1 LSCDTKQSILY
12 LWLQSIK
19 NNNATLDC
27 KSWWHCKKQNLMANL
42 EGRYD
47 LTKSFLVSQSDH
59 SFRIGITTR
68 TNASGNQPPLI
79 LYLPLPKGRREY
91 LSGLFPVNN
100 GQIMTRQGYSPSIV
114 ADAQNGQII
123 AGQTYS
129 LDYAG
134 QYFLMEVDS
143 LEPVVTIFPANRP
156 GKRRL
161 KSQSP
166 MYINRTLYPSRRQTA
181 QPKGVKNKVKT
192 MCRHSEKQY
201 SIPVNQLF
209 IDFQASQND
218 LKNYES

>member
-1 LSCDTKQSILY
+1 
-12 LWLQSIK
+12 
-19 NNNATLDC
+19 
-27 KSWWHCKKQNLMANL
+27 
-42 EGRYD
+42 
-47 LTKSFLVSQSDH
+47 
-59 SFRIGITTR
+59 
-68 TNASGNQPPLI
+68 
-79 LYLPLPKGRREY
+79 
-91 LSGLFPVNN
+91 
-100 GQIMTRQGYSPSIV
+100 MTRQGYSPSIV

>member
-1 LSCDTKQSILY
+1 
-12 LWLQSIK
+12 
-19 NNNATLDC
+19 
-27 KSWWHCKKQNLMANL
+27 MPNL
-42 EGRYD
+42 EGRFD
-47 LTKSFLVSQSDH
+47 LAKSFLVSQSDH

-100 GQIMTRQGYSPSIV
+100 GQIMTRQGYSPSIG

-129 LDYAG
+129 LDYGG
-134 QYFLMEVDS
+134 QYYLMQVDS

-161 KSQSP
+161 KSKV
-166 MYINRTLYPSRRQTA
+166 PSISIGLLSASSRQTT
-181 QPKGVKNKVKT
+181 QPGKVKNKVKT

-201 SIPVNQLF
+201 STPVNQLF
-209 IDFQASQND
+209 IDFQAPQND
-218 LKNYES
+218 PKNYEL